1 MRSVALGAG
10 ARRNLA
16 GDNSYLDVPP
26 RVSESDLARLYAES
40 AAVFLPFLEAT
51 ASNALLE
58 AMAAGC
64 PVVCPRLTSLVEQYL
79 REDGDCFPAGRY
91 DIAVTRCE
99 RLDHPAEPDEALSEA
114 DLLPR

>member
-1 MRSVALGAG
+1 
-10 ARRNLA
+10 
-16 GDNSYLDVPP
+16 
-26 RVSESDLARLYAES
+26 LYAES